1 MQAEKKPWVR
11 CENINKYFGTV
22 KVLND
27 VAFHIRE
34 GEVHALIGEN
44 GAGKSTLV
52 KILFGVHRQSSGAVY
67 VNEEPVV
74 FHSPRDARLKGMA
87 LINQEPMSFPHLTI
101 LENIFSGHT
110 PRKKGGV
117 VDYRKMRER
126 AQGLIDDLGFAIDLT
141 RKMSELSVSEM
152 QMVEII
158 GALSSEA
165 KIIFMDEPTASLTPN
180 EVDNLLG
187 IVDTL
192 RKRGKSVVFISHR
205 LDEIKR
211 IADRVTVLRDGCVVG
226 TFDNDDSLTPKD
238 MIQHMLGC
246 ALDELIDFAEHEV
259 SSDAHLQVEN
269 LSVKGMFEDI
279 SFDVRKGEVLG
290 IGGLMGAGRSEI
302 ACTIFGILKKSSG
315 TIKKDGRVL
324 EIKTPVDA
332 IKNGIVLVPEDRHRM
347 GLFLDKNCAYN
358 LTIKHPKK
366 ITRRFGFVNKAKE
379 RELADES
386 VKAYRIKLKNLGQW
400 VSDLSGGNQQKIS
413 LAKWISTES
422 DILIL
427 DEPTRGIDVGAKAEV
442 YKMIHQLAGKGKS
455 IILISSEIEELLHLS
470 DRVMVI
476 YEGRRTA
483 LLDRPDI
490 SRMNVLAG
498 AHGYGQ

>member
-1 MQAEKKPWVR
+1 MEAAKRPLVR
-11 CENINKYFGTV
+11 CENISMYFGSV
-22 KVLND
+22 KVLSD

-52 KILFGVHRQSSGAVY
+52 KILFGVHRHYSGAIY
-67 VNEEPVV
+67 VNDAPVI
-74 FHSPRDARLKGMA
+74 FHSPKEAWGSGMA

-110 PRKKGGV
+110 LQKKGGV

-126 AQGLIDDLGFAIDLT
+126 AQGLIDDLGFNIKLNQ
-141 RKMSELSVSEM
+141 KMNELSVSEM

-158 GALSSEA
+158 GALSSDA

-187 IVDTL
+187 IIDTL

-226 TFDNDDSLTPKD
+226 TFDNDDSLTPAN
-238 MIQHMLGC
+238 MISHMLGC
-246 ALDELIDFAEHEV
+246 ALDEFIKHAEHVV
-259 SSDAHLQVEN
+259 SNEAYLQIEN
-269 LSVKGMFEDI
+269 LSVKGLFENI

-302 ACTIFGILKKSSG
+302 VCTIFGIIKKSSG
-315 TIKKDGRVL
+315 TIKKNGKAL

-332 IKNGIVLVPEDRHRM
+332 IENGIVLVPEDRHRM

-358 LTIKHPKK
+358 LTIKLPKR
-366 ITRRFGFVNKAKE
+366 ITGRLGFINKAKE
-379 RELADES
+379 KDLAEES
-386 VKAYRIKLKNLGQW
+386 VKAYKIKLKNLTQG

-413 LAKWISTES
+413 IAKWISTES

-442 YKMIHQLAGKGKS
+442 YKIIHQLAEKGKS

-470 DRVMVI
+470 DRIMVV
-476 YEGRRTA
+476 YEGKQTA
-483 LLDRPDI
+483 LLDGPDI